1 MTSYGVATYWYFAP
15 ECFENN
21 QNSKITTKVD
31 IWSLGIILYEIL
43 FNKKPFCIDI
53 NTPYSMFK
61 NNVIH
66 NEDSI
71 DFPNDVNI
79 SDNCKEFIINCLKF
93 NQNERYD
100 VYQALNSKFIQ
111 YLNLNKDN

>member
-1 MTSYGVATYWYFAP
+1 
-15 ECFENN
+15 
-21 QNSKITTKVD
+21 
-31 IWSLGIILYEIL
+31 
-43 FNKKPFCIDI
+43 
-53 NTPYSMFK
+53 MFK